1 TSIIQVAKNS
11 ISIADILLFKPS
23 TLSKFRNGVVH
34 NIPIST
40 SFTAL
45 KYINI
50 SPTFTFK
57 ERWYFDRLEKNWIDN
72 ELNTD
77 T

>member
-1 TSIIQVAKNS
+1 M
-11 ISIADILLFKPS
+11 
-23 TLSKFRNGVVH
+23 H

-50 SPTFTFK
+50 SP
-57 ERWYFDRLEKNWIDN
+57 LSVIEKGGILIEQKNN
-72 ELNTD
+72 GLKTN
-77 T
+77 